1 MLKIESVAQEDGRL
15 ALRLAGEV
23 YGPWVGELRRLTD
36 SALRSGA
43 RLSLDLTDVSF
54 ADLAGVALL
63 GDLAGRDVT
72 LLNCSSFIT
81 ELLRARG

>member
-1 MLKIESVAQEDGRL
+1 MLKIESIAQDDGRL
-15 ALRLAGEV
+15 ALKLAGEV

-63 GDLAGRDVT
+63 SDLAGRDVA
-72 LLNCSSFIT
+72 LLNCSGFIR
-81 ELLRARG
+81 ELLRGQR